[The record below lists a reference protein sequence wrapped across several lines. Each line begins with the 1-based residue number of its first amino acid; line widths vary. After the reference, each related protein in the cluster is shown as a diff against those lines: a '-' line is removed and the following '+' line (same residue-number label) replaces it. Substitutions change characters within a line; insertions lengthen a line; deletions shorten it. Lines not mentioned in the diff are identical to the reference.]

1 MNKVKVLIAA
11 KNSLVRKDICTLL
24 EVSNQIKVV
33 GEISDAGTIENHVSG
48 NKADVVVMDMDW
60 PGMDETEIVRMIR
73 KNNIDIK
80 VVILADQNYKT
91 RILHNLKAGANSIIL
106 KKAMSTDLISAIL
119 TVYEG
124 GYVLYPSIART
135 VVNDYMRYVNRIKRV
150 DYYDRLTEQEKHVLK
165 LMAEGFNTREI
176 ADLTF
181 FDVQK
186 VREYRINIMKKLA
199 INDRSELV
207 KYAINHSVADI
218 NSR

>member
-1 MNKVKVLIAA
+1 M
-11 KNSLVRKDICTLL
+11 
-24 EVSNQIKVV
+24 
-33 GEISDAGTIENHVSG
+33 
-48 NKADVVVMDMDW
+48 
-60 PGMDETEIVRMIR
+60 
-73 KNNIDIK
+73 
-80 VVILADQNYKT
+80 
-91 RILHNLKAGANSIIL
+91 
-106 KKAMSTDLISAIL
+106 
-119 TVYEG
+119 
-124 GYVLYPSIART
+124 
-135 VVNDYMRYVNRIKRV
+135 VNDYMRYVNRIKRV